1 MLPYWRLSTY
11 YFFYFAFV
19 GAFSPYFTLYLQ
31 AISLTATEIALL
43 MSLMQLMRIL
53 APNLWGWLVERF
65 GGRNWC
71 YSYS

>member
-31 AISLTATEIALL
+31 AISLTATEIAQTFTEVVL
-43 MSLMQLMRIL
+43 M
-53 APNLWGWLVERF
+53 W
-65 GGRNWC
+65 
-71 YSYS
+71 